1 MNLRFRLS
9 KLAAATLLALPMAAQ
24 AQTTD
29 TGVAPAIVTAGPD
42 SARVRT
48 PVVPDSVRRTAR
60 LFGLKMTKPAKAG
73 LLAALLPSAGQI
85 YNHRWWKLPLVY
97 GAVGG
102 TLYGEIHYQK
112 LYRGFADAYNART
125 DGDPT
130 TFNEVEGDN
139 GTVGRTNDYV
149 KRGVIVYRRQRDSFV
164 AWTALAYTMQILD
177 AVVDAHL
184 RDFDI
189 SDDLS
194 LHWDPTLLRMP
205 TAAATPGVGL
215 TLTLK

>member
-1 MNLRFRLS
+1 MNRCSRLS
-9 KLAAATLLALPMAAQ
+9 TLAAATLLALPLAQ
-24 AQTTD
+24 QARAQTTD
-29 TGVAPAIVTAGPD
+29 TGVSPTTVTAGPD
-42 SARVRT
+42 SARVST
-48 PVVPDSVRRTAR
+48 TVVPDSVRRTAR
-60 LFGLKMTKPAKAG
+60 LFGLKMTKPSKAG

-85 YNHRWWKLPLVY
+85 YNRRWWKLPLVY

-102 TLYGEIHYQK
+102 TLYGELHYQK
-112 LYRGFADAYNART
+112 LYRDFADVYNART
-125 DGDPT
+125 DGDPNTNTEKET
-130 TFNEVEGDN
+130 TQ
-139 GTVGRTNDYV
+139 GRTNDYV

-194 LHWDPTLLRMP
+194 LRWEPTLLRMP